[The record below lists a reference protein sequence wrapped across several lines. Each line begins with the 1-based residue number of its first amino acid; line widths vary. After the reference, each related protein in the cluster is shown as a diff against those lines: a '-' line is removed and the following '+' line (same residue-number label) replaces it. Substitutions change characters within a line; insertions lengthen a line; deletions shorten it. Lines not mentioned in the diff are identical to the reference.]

1 MLSELET
8 QLQDVMLR
16 DQFRF
21 RRQFEGS
28 GAPRNLRTLD
38 FVDRFEDLELR
49 EASEP
54 RCLRLFQGSR
64 ALRTFGASISLAL
77 ST

>member
-21 RRQFEGS
+21 RRQFEQLKR
-28 GAPRNLRTLD
+28 AERQQRLNEEKDKLRRKKD
-38 FVDRFEDLELR
+38 
-49 EASEP
+49 SETA
-54 RCLRLFQGSR
+54 F
-64 ALRTFGASISLAL
+64 TVLAL
-77 ST
+77 SFFIILAIFVYLLFSQMDS

>member
-21 RRQFEGS
+21 RRQFAHLKRAE
-28 GAPRNLRTLD
+28 RQQRLN
-38 FVDRFEDLELR
+38 EDELLKLAIR
-49 EASEP
+49 IERSI
-54 RCLRLFQGSR
+54 
-64 ALRTFGASISLAL
+64 ALRAKDRVFIEFLNITPVSHS
-77 ST
+77 